1 MNYNKQLEDYQRIFE
16 KSLKKRFKSIVR
28 VEVDPSE
35 FEYVMENKST
45 FNMFS
50 VKIYWD
56 VYVAVKEN
64 ETLGGITPLGSEILK
79 FMFNIDG
86 GPWIDLIQIKKNE
99 D

>member
-1 MNYNKQLEDYQRIFE
+1 MNYSKQLKDYQRIFE

-35 FEYVMENKST
+35 FEDVMENKST
-45 FNMFS
+45 FNIFN

-56 VYVAVKEN
+56 VYVAVREN

-79 FMFNIDG
+79 FMFNKYG
-86 GPWIDLIQIKKNE
+86 GPWIDLIQIEKNE

>member
-45 FNMFS
+45 FNIFS

-56 VYVAVKEN
+56 VYVAVREN

-79 FMFNIDG
+79 LMFNIDG